1 MVLWAI
7 PRLLRHNWGGDRGD
21 RRVAGHAGYVRA
33 GGVAIAIRP
42 LLITSISSSSV
53 EKRWEGQLWAGQAG
67 RSILLLYLKLE
78 PEEIGMLLRVSL

>member
-7 PRLLRHNWGGDRGD
+7 PGSCDTIGEAKEAI
-21 RRVAGHAGYVRA
+21 VASPDTRA
-33 GGVAIAIRP
+33 TSGGVAIAIRP

-53 EKRWEGQLWAGQAG
+53 EKRWEGPLWAGQPATPVYI
-67 RSILLLYLKLE
+67 SLKLE